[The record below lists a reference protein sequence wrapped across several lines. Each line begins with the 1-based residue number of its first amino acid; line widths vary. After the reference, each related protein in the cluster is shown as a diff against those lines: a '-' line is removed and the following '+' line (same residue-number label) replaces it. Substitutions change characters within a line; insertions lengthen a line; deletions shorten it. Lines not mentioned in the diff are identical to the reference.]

1 MNQGQDWFELVAD
14 SGNAR
19 IRRAGGQDQVAR
31 IRWPGSGGQD
41 QELGSGGQELGEIR
55 IRRAGSGGQDQVA
68 RIRWPGTRRDQD
80 QEGRWQAGGSVW
92 QAGGKWQGSVWQ
104 AGQHQVKVAAKLLVA
119 ACFST
124 TSKST

>member
-1 MNQGQDWFELVAD
+1 MVFPAICKSMASASWLNRQGVAGLVLGARCLRYTRDLNQGQDWFELAAD

-19 IRRAGGQDQVAR
+19 IRRA
-31 IRWPGSGGQD
+31 
-41 QELGSGGQELGEIR
+41 
-55 IRRAGSGGQDQVA
+55 
-68 RIRWPGTRRDQD
+68 GTRRDQD
-80 QEGRWQAGGSVW
+80 QEGRWQAG
-92 QAGGKWQGSVWQ
+92 GSVWQ

>member
-31 IRWPGSGGQD
+31 IRWPGPGT
-41 QELGSGGQELGEIR
+41 
-55 IRRAGSGGQDQVA
+55 

-80 QEGRWQAGGSVW
+80 QAGRIRWPGSGG
-92 QAGGKWQGSVWQ
+92 QD
-104 AGQHQVKVAAKLLVA
+104 QVARN
-119 ACFST
+119 
-124 TSKST
+124 